1 MSIDMHTPTILV
13 GDHDQMSRA
22 VMVQHLENQGFNV
35 REFETG
41 IDLMMAVE
49 AAPPDLIICDWHIP
63 LLDGPEI
70 CRVLRADERYEHLYL
85 ILITST
91 AQDKELVLASD
102 MGANDFIS
110 KPIEPSELLVRA
122 RTGLRIAKMQ
132 GDLLNQNQSLNQ
144 LNHFKSDMLA
154 FASHELKTPI
164 AVMRISLEMLRIEEA
179 EEGKAELLDIVDN
192 QVGTLSELISNFLN
206 LRKLEEGQLE
216 YICKPF
222 DLKPLVDKAVQA
234 IEPVTRL
241 KNQVVCVNT
250 DSIKVLADQDK
261 LRQVIVNLLS
271 NASKY
276 SPNDTRIIIQMHQG
290 AKDVLLGLIDEGPGV
305 PAEKQP
311 LLFRRYAQLQGDYKD
326 ERFVG
331 TGLGLVLCQEFIQG
345 MGGSMGVHSQGRGSC
360 FWVQIPLAQEEEELP
375 SNEFSDKNNAS
386 LPWQ

>member
-1 MSIDMHTPTILV
+1 MTSVKVHTPTILIA
-13 GDHDQMSRA
+13 DHDQSSRA
-22 VMVQHLENQGFNV
+22 VMVQYLEAQGFIV
-35 REFETG
+35 REFESG

-49 AAPPDLIICDWHIP
+49 TEPPDLIICDWHIP
-63 LLDGPEI
+63 HLDGPEV

-91 AQDKELVLASD
+91 TQDKELVLASD

-110 KPIEPSELLVRA
+110 KPIEPSELLVRV

-132 GDLLNQNQSLNQ
+132 GELLNQNQSLNQ

-164 AVMRISLEMLRIEEA
+164 AVMRISLEMLRIEES
-179 EEGKAELLDIVDN
+179 EEGQAELLDIVDN
-192 QVGTLSELISNFLN
+192 QVGTLSELVSNFLN

-216 YICKPF
+216 YNCKPL

-241 KNQVVCVNT
+241 KNQVVCVNA
-250 DSIKVLADQDK
+250 DSIKVLADQEK

-290 AKDVLLGLIDEGPGV
+290 ANDVLLGLIDEGPGI

-311 LLFRRYAQLQGDYKD
+311 QLFRRYAQLQGDYKD

-345 MGGSMGVHSQGRGSC
+345 MGGSMGVHSQGHGSC
-360 FWVQIPLAQEEEELP
+360 FWIQLPIAHAEDALAI
-375 SNEFSDKNNAS
+375 DKDEAS
-386 LPWQ
+386 LYL

>member
-1 MSIDMHTPTILV
+1 MMSVTMHTPTILIA
-13 GDHDQMSRA
+13 DPDQSSRA
-22 VMVQHLENQGFNV
+22 VMVQHLEAQGFIIQ
-35 REFETG
+35 EFESG
-41 IDLMMAVE
+41 IDLMRSVE
-49 AAPPDLIICDWHIP
+49 AEPPDLIICDWHIP
-63 LLDGPEI
+63 DLDGPEI

-91 AQDKELVLASD
+91 PEDKELVLASD

-110 KPIEPSELLVRA
+110 KPIEPSELLVRV
-122 RTGLRIAKMQ
+122 RTGLRITKMQ

-144 LNHFKSDMLA
+144 LNQFKSDMVA

-164 AVMRISLEMLRIEEA
+164 AVMRISLEMLRLEEA

-192 QVGTLSELISNFLN
+192 QVGTLSELVSNFLN

-216 YICKPF
+216 YNCRPL
-222 DLKPLVDKAVQA
+222 DLKPLVDRAVQA

-250 DSIKVLADQDK
+250 DSISVLADQEK

-290 AKDVLLGLIDEGPGV
+290 AKDVLLGLIDEGPGI

-311 LLFRRYAQLQGDYKD
+311 QLFRRYAQLQGDYKD

-360 FWVQIPLAQEEEELP
+360 FWVQIPLAQEEDGVPNIEKDE
-375 SNEFSDKNNAS
+375 AS
-386 LPWQ
+386 LPR

>member
-1 MSIDMHTPTILV
+1 MMSVTMHTPTILIA
-13 GDHDQMSRA
+13 DPDQSSRA
-22 VMVQHLENQGFNV
+22 VMVQYLEAQGFIIQ
-35 REFETG
+35 EFESG
-41 IDLMMAVE
+41 IDLMRSVE
-49 AAPPDLIICDWHIP
+49 AEPPDLIICDWHIP
-63 LLDGPEI
+63 DLDGPEI

-91 AQDKELVLASD
+91 PEDKELVLASD

-110 KPIEPSELLVRA
+110 KPIEPSELLVRV
-122 RTGLRIAKMQ
+122 RTGLRITKMQ

-144 LNHFKSDMLA
+144 LNQFKSDMVA

-164 AVMRISLEMLRIEEA
+164 AVMRISLEMLRLEEA

-192 QVGTLSELISNFLN
+192 QVGTLSELVSNFLN

-216 YICKPF
+216 YNCRPL
-222 DLKPLVDKAVQA
+222 DLKPLVDRAVQA

-250 DSIKVLADQDK
+250 DSISVLADQEK

-290 AKDVLLGLIDEGPGV
+290 AKDVLLGLIDEGPGI

-311 LLFRRYAQLQGDYKD
+311 QLFRRYAQLQGDYKD

-360 FWVQIPLAQEEEELP
+360 FWIQIPLAQEEDAVPNIEKDE
-375 SNEFSDKNNAS
+375 AS
-386 LPWQ
+386 LPR

>member
-1 MSIDMHTPTILV
+1 MMSVKVHTPTILIA
-13 GDHDQMSRA
+13 DPDQSSRSI
-22 VMVQHLENQGFNV
+22 MVQHLEAQGFIV
-35 REFETG
+35 QEFESG
-41 IDLMMAVE
+41 IDLMRSIE
-49 AAPPDLIICDWHIP
+49 ADPPDLILCDWHIP
-63 LLDGPEI
+63 DLDGPEI
-70 CRVLRADERYEHLYL
+70 CRLLRADERYEHLYL

-91 AQDKELVLASD
+91 TQDKELVLTSD

-110 KPIEPSELLVRA
+110 KPIEPSELLVRV

-164 AVMRISLEMLRIEEA
+164 AVMRISLEMLRLEEA

-216 YICKPF
+216 YNCQPL

-250 DSIKVLADQDK
+250 DSIKVLADQEK

-290 AKDVLLGLIDEGPGV
+290 AQDVLLGLIDEGPGI

-311 LLFRRYAQLQGDYKD
+311 QLFRRYAQLQGDYKD

-360 FWVQIPLAQEEEELP
+360 FWIQLPISQEEDDVP
-375 SNEFSDKNNAS
+375 IDKNEAS
-386 LPWQ
+386 FPR

>member
-1 MSIDMHTPTILV
+1 MMSVTMHTPTILIA
-13 GDHDQMSRA
+13 DSDQSSRA
-22 VMVQHLENQGFNV
+22 VMVQHLEAQGFIIQ
-35 REFETG
+35 EFESG
-41 IDLMMAVE
+41 IDLMGSVE
-49 AAPPDLIICDWHIP
+49 SEPPDLIICDWHIP
-63 LLDGPEI
+63 DLDGPEI
-70 CRVLRADERYEHLYL
+70 CRILRADERYEHLYL

-91 AQDKELVLASD
+91 PEDKELVLASD

-110 KPIEPSELLVRA
+110 KPIEPSELLVRV
-122 RTGLRIAKMQ
+122 RTGLRITKMQ

-144 LNHFKSDMLA
+144 LNQFKSDMVA

-164 AVMRISLEMLRIEEA
+164 AVMRISLEMLRLEEA

-192 QVGTLSELISNFLN
+192 QVGTLSELVSNFLN

-216 YICKPF
+216 YNCRPL
-222 DLKPLVDKAVQA
+222 DLKPLVDRAVQA

-250 DSIKVLADQDK
+250 DSINVLADQEK

-290 AKDVLLGLIDEGPGV
+290 AKDVLLGLIDEGPGI

-311 LLFRRYAQLQGDYKD
+311 QLFRRYAQLQGDYKD

-360 FWVQIPLAQEEEELP
+360 FWVQIPLAQEEDVVPNIEKDE
-375 SNEFSDKNNAS
+375 AS
-386 LPWQ
+386 LSR

>member
-1 MSIDMHTPTILV
+1 MMSVTMHTPTILIA
-13 GDHDQMSRA
+13 DPDQSSRA
-22 VMVQHLENQGFNV
+22 VMVQYLEAQGFIIQ
-35 REFETG
+35 EFESG
-41 IDLMMAVE
+41 IDLMRSVE
-49 AAPPDLIICDWHIP
+49 AEPPDLIICDWHIP
-63 LLDGPEI
+63 DLDGPEI

-91 AQDKELVLASD
+91 PEDKELVLASD

-110 KPIEPSELLVRA
+110 KPIEPSELLVRV
-122 RTGLRIAKMQ
+122 RTGLRITKMQ

-144 LNHFKSDMLA
+144 LNQFKSDMVA

-164 AVMRISLEMLRIEEA
+164 AVMRISLEMLRLEEA

-192 QVGTLSELISNFLN
+192 QVGTLSELVSNFLN

-216 YICKPF
+216 YNCRPL
-222 DLKPLVDKAVQA
+222 DLKPLVDRAVQA

-250 DSIKVLADQDK
+250 DSINVLADQEK

-290 AKDVLLGLIDEGPGV
+290 AKDVLLGLIDEGPGI

-311 LLFRRYAQLQGDYKD
+311 QLFRRYAQLQGDYKD

-360 FWVQIPLAQEEEELP
+360 FWIQIPLAQEEDAVPNIEKDE
-375 SNEFSDKNNAS
+375 AS
-386 LPWQ
+386 LPR